1 MSAIFISYTGRDP
14 VGDAWADRLVDWF
27 REWGYGFFRDK
38 DHRDGAKAGEDWR
51 ATLYAELDDA
61 TAMVCLCSQQY
72 DSSPWCVGEVA
83 IAVEK
88 GKTVIPIQLASTAD
102 ELKQEPLPLLLQT
115 KQAIQVAGAKAPS
128 PEQLAEVKQQLQAR
142 LREKLN
148 WRDLQHWDR
157 SLAPYPGL
165 PAFEEQQAPVFFGR
179 DKAIEAVVERLEA
192 LALRPGALL
201 LLLGASG
208 YGKSSLVRA
217 GVAPRLKGTGAEGM
231 TVVPPFTP
239 GDEPFQE
246 LEEAVAAAGEEFDPA
261 DPLDSLRAL
270 QRRNKKPVLLVID
283 QFEELLTAGPKEEGT
298 ADQGELFQAFLLKLL
313 RARKPGLMVLATM
326 RTDFLAPLQSRWP
339 ALTAMASTITLEPIQ
354 PEDFGV
360 LITGPAK
367 RASLTLEA
375 GLETR
380 LVKESGGRDAL
391 PLLAFTLEQLWKAR
405 TGQCL
410 TLKAYDDLEGVEGA
424 VRKRAKECW
433 DPETSSEAVRQALR
447 EAFLDHLVSV
457 GGDGREAK
465 RPAPLA
471 ALPSASREIVQKMVD
486 DRLLVLNNGI
496 LEIAHE
502 ALLRTWDPLVQ
513 WLEENQEER
522 LQCLRVKRL
531 QPDLAVEA
539 PPRQRRQAL
548 EQLAALAAA
557 GGIEQKAVA
566 KEGLEPLAQL
576 LAPRKTPEGDPP
588 TAPEADRADAALILA
603 LIGAEEPLSACLA
616 DGAAPVELR
625 RRAAESLGLL
635 AKRSSDPE
643 QRERIEGELEAVLR
657 GDALDVQVV
666 DVAGWKEHDKRLPLL
681 QGASR
686 GLQLAASAK
695 LALLGSG
702 PGRVV
707 PMLTL
712 TALEEAGGLHITT
725 EVVEVEVWRLPLPEG
740 EQLELVMVPGGEHR
754 IGSPADERDKATV
767 LNWFAANRDGCRDPR
782 TEEPLDVE
790 AERRVELAP
799 FWLLRHPISQRQW
812 QAVVKAVEAVEA
824 VERELDESP
833 GGAKAESLWDLYG
846 QPGELAVNQV
856 SWNDSQEWLRRL
868 NRWLSEQWL
877 VLGGGGKPLQLAL
890 PGEGQWEAACR
901 AGTATPFH
909 FGDTLDARW
918 ARYDASYVF
927 GLGRKGAKA
936 KQPGVNGGC
945 GLVNRYGLGEM
956 HGQLF
961 EWCGDSWHPNPV
973 GEGWHADGLP
983 WEGEDGDLA
992 RRESGQRGWKLL
1004 RGGTWIDGPLSCR
1017 AAYRHSSDPDYV
1029 DTGIGLRPCCCPS
1042 PPGSLLGS

>member
-14 VGDAWADRLVDWF
+14 EGDAWADRLEQWF
-27 REWGYGFFRDK
+27 KEWDYRFFRDK
-38 DHRDGAKAGEDWR
+38 NHRDGVKAGEDWR

-88 GKTVIPIQLASTAD
+88 GKTVIPIQLVTTAD
-102 ELKQEPLPLLLQT
+102 ELKKEPLPLLLQT
-115 KQAIQVAGAKAPS
+115 RQAIKVAGAKDPS
-128 PEQLAEVKQQLQAR
+128 PEQLAEVKQRLQAT

-192 LALRPGALL
+192 LALRPGAFL

-246 LEEAVAAAGEEFDPA
+246 LEEAVAAADGVFDPA
-261 DPLDSLRAL
+261 DPLGSLRAL

-283 QFEELLTAGPKEEGT
+283 QFEELLSAGPKEEGT
-298 ADQGELFQAFLLKLL
+298 TDQGELFQGFLLQLL
-313 RARKPGLMVLATM
+313 RSRKPGLMVLATM

-391 PLLAFTLEQLWKAR
+391 PLLAFTLEKLWKAR

-410 TLKAYDDLEGVEGA
+410 TLKAYDDLEGVEGS
-424 VRKRAKECW
+424 VGKRAKECW
-433 DPETSSEAVRQALR
+433 DPETSSEAVRLALR

-471 ALPSASREIVQKMVD
+471 ALPLASREIVQKMVD

-496 LEIAHE
+496 VEIAHE
-502 ALLRTWDPLVQ
+502 ALLRTWEPLVQ
-513 WLEENQEER
+513 WLEESQEER

-531 QPDLAVEA
+531 SPDLAVEA
-539 PPRQRRQAL
+539 PQRQRRQAL

-566 KEGLEPLAQL
+566 KEGREPLVVL
-576 LAPRKTPEGDPP
+576 LIPPKAGNGDPP

-616 DGAAPVELR
+616 DGAVPVELR

-635 AKRSSDPE
+635 AKRSGDPA
-643 QRERIEGELEAVLR
+643 QRERIEEQLEAVLR
-657 GDALDVQVV
+657 GEPLDVRVV
-666 DVAGWKEHDKRLPLL
+666 DEAGWREHDERLPLL

-686 GLQLAASAK
+686 GLQLAASTE
-695 LALLGSG
+695 LPLLGSG
-702 PGRVV
+702 EGRVV

-712 TALEEAGGLHITT
+712 TALEEGGGLHITT
-725 EVVEVEVWRLPLPEG
+725 EVVEVPVWRLPLPGG
-740 EQLELVMVPGGEHR
+740 EQLELVAIPGGAHS
-754 IGSPADERDKATV
+754 IGSPADERDKAAV

-782 TEEPLDVE
+782 TGEPLDVE

-812 QAVVKAVEAVEA
+812 QAVVKAVEL

-833 GGAKAESLWDLYG
+833 GGAKAESLWDLHG
-846 QPGELAVNQV
+846 QPGELGVNQV
-856 SWNDSQEWLRRL
+856 SWFDCQEWLRRL
-868 NRWLSEQWL
+868 NRWLGSQWVEL
-877 VLGGGGKPLQLAL
+877 DGVGEPPQLAL

-918 ARYDASYVF
+918 ARYDASDVF
-927 GLGRKGAKA
+927 GLGRKGPKL

-945 GLVNRYGLGEM
+945 ALVNGYGLLEM
-956 HGQLF
+956 HGQLY
-961 EWCGDSWHPNPV
+961 EWCSDSWHPNPV
-973 GEGWHADGLP
+973 GEGWHVDGLP
-983 WEGEDGDLA
+983 LAEEDGDLA
-992 RRESGQRGWKLL
+992 RRESGQRGWKLP
-1004 RGGTWIDGPLSCR
+1004 RGGSWFNVPHFCR
-1017 AAYRHSSDPDYV
+1017 AASRNCGSPVSDV
-1029 DTGIGLRPCCCPS
+1029 AFIGLRPCCCPS

>member
-14 VGDAWADRLVDWF
+14 EGDAWADRLEQWF
-27 REWGYGFFRDK
+27 KEWDYGFFRDK
-38 DHRDGAKAGEDWR
+38 NHRDGVKAGDDWR

-88 GKTVIPIQLASTAD
+88 GKTVIPIQLVTTAD
-102 ELKQEPLPLLLQT
+102 ELKKEPLPLLLQT
-115 KQAIQVAGAKAPS
+115 RQAIKVAGAKEPS
-128 PEQLAEVKQQLQAR
+128 PEQLAEVKQRLQAT

-192 LALRPGALL
+192 LALRPGAFL

-246 LEEAVAAAGEEFDPA
+246 LEEAVAAADGVFDPA
-261 DPLDSLRAL
+261 DPLGSLRAL

-283 QFEELLTAGPKEEGT
+283 QFEELLSAGPKEEGT
-298 ADQGELFQAFLLKLL
+298 ADQGELFQGFLLQLL
-313 RARKPGLMVLATM
+313 RSRKPGLMVLATM

-391 PLLAFTLEQLWKAR
+391 PLLAFTLEKLWKAR

-410 TLKAYDDLEGVEGA
+410 TLKAYDDLEGVEGS
-424 VRKRAKECW
+424 VGKRAKECW
-433 DPETSSEAVRQALR
+433 DPQTSSEAVRQALR

-465 RPAPLA
+465 RPAPMDS
-471 ALPSASREIVQKMVD
+471 LPLASREIVQKMVD

-496 LEIAHE
+496 VEIAHE

-513 WLEENQEER
+513 WLEESQEER
-522 LQCLRVKRL
+522 LQGLRVKRL
-531 QPDLAVEA
+531 TPDLAVEA
-539 PPRQRRQAL
+539 PQRQRRQAL

-576 LAPRKTPEGDPP
+576 LAPRKTKDEDPP

-603 LIGAEEPLSACLA
+603 LIGAEKPLSACLE

-635 AKRSSDPE
+635 AKRSGDPA
-643 QRERIEGELEAVLR
+643 QRERIEEQLEAVLR
-657 GDALDVQVV
+657 GEPLDVRVV
-666 DVAGWKEHDKRLPLL
+666 DAAGWKQHDEHLPLL
-681 QGASR
+681 QGAAQ
-686 GLQLAASAK
+686 GLQLAASAG
-695 LALLGSG
+695 LPLLSSG
-702 PGRVV
+702 LGRVV

-712 TALEEAGGLHITT
+712 TALEEAGELQITT
-725 EVVEVEVWRLPLPEG
+725 DVVEVEVWSLPLPGG
-740 EQLELVMVPGGEHR
+740 EQLELVMVPGGEYL
-754 IGSPADERDKATV
+754 IGSPADERDKNAV
-767 LNWFAANRDGCRDPR
+767 LDWFAANCDGCRDLQTRKPV
-782 TEEPLDVE
+782 DVE

-799 FWLLRHPISQRQW
+799 FWLVRHPISQGQW
-812 QAVVKAVEAVEA
+812 KAVVEGVEAVHQELEA
-824 VERELDESP
+824 SP
-833 GGAKAESLWDLYG
+833 GKANPDNVWDRHG
-846 QPGELAVNQV
+846 QPGDLAV
-856 SWNDSQEWLRRL
+856 DSVNWHSCQEWLRRL
-868 NRWLSEQWL
+868 NRWLGAQW
-877 VLGGGGKPLQLAL
+877 VELGGAGEPLQLAL
-890 PGEGQWEAACR
+890 PGGGQWEAACR

-918 ARYDASYVF
+918 ARYEASYVF

-945 GLVNRYGLGEM
+945 GLVNRYGLAEM
-956 HGQLF
+956 HGQLS
-961 EWCGDSWHPNPV
+961 EWCADSWHPNPV
-973 GEGWHADGLP
+973 GEGWRADGLP
-983 WEGEDGDLA
+983 WKGEDGDLA
-992 RRESGQRGWKLL
+992 QRESGQRGWMLL
-1004 RGGTWIDGPLSCR
+1004 RGGSWRGLPHICR
-1017 AAYRHSSDPDYV
+1017 AAARSSYAPDSDDAGV
-1029 DTGIGLRPCCCPS
+1029 GLRPCCCPS